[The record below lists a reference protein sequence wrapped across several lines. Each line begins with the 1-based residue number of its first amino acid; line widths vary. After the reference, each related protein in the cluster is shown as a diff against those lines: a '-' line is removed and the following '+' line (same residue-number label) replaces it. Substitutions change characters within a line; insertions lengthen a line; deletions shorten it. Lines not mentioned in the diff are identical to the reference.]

1 MNFEQE
7 YINACKKVTD
17 IHEHLP
23 TLSNLVTDFQ
33 CTHVTELGVGPA
45 QSTRAFLRH
54 DVELHSYEIRPWPDV
69 ITLFNAAAAAGRRA
83 TLHIND
89 TRTIEIQPTDLML
102 VDSWHTYEQVKIE
115 LKLHANK
122 VSKFIVFHD
131 TTSFE
136 WKGEDGGVGIWPAIQ
151 EFLDSNPQWQ
161 IYKRYYNNN
170 GLTVLQR
177 V

>member
-7 YINACKKVTD
+7 YINSCRKITD

-23 TLSNLVTDFQ
+23 TLSNLVTEYQ
-33 CTHVTELGVGPA
+33 CKHVTELGVGPA

-69 ITLFNAAAAAGRRA
+69 ITFFNAAAAAGRRA

-151 EFLDSNPQWQ
+151 EFLDSNAQWQ
-161 IYKRYYNNN
+161 IHQRYYNNN
-170 GLTVLQR
+170 GLTVLRR